1 MRFCGQGGGFNGSR
15 RPCLKGFKMSFG
27 KNWFKILSFVITIM
41 RLFAAAFGD
50 DEDEREVAASKKR
63 SASSNA
69 DEVC

>member
-1 MRFCGQGGGFNGSR
+1 
-15 RPCLKGFKMSFG
+15 MSFG

-50 DEDEREVAASKKR
+50 DEDVKEVAKSKER
-63 SASSNA
+63 SGSSNQ